1 MEHKRKCIGCGEK
14 KDRTQM
20 IKITKTNDGN
30 VVIMPNSKILGRSA
44 YLCYNKNCIDNALKK
59 DKLKRLLKYTGN
71 ANLKGLLDGQF
82 ESK

>member
-1 MEHKRKCIGCGEK
+1 MEHKRKCIGCGEM

-30 VVIMPNSKILGRSA
+30 VVITPNSKIFGRSA

>member
-1 MEHKRKCIGCGEK
+1 
-14 KDRTQM
+14 M

-30 VVIMPNSKILGRSA
+30 VVIMPNSKIFGRSA

-59 DKLKRLLKYTGN
+59 DKLKRLLKYTSN

>member
-30 VVIMPNSKILGRSA
+30 VVIMPNSKIFGRSA

>member
-1 MEHKRKCIGCGEK
+1 MEHKRKCIGCGEM

-30 VVIMPNSKILGRSA
+30 VVIMPNSKIFGRSA

-59 DKLKRLLKYTGN
+59 DKLKRLLKYTSN